1 MKKFLSRVLDILG
14 LRRNSKFVS
23 KHLED
28 ANMRSGIYM
37 AGIIVLIEIWMIIR
51 RLVED
56 VPERMIPAAQGGR
69 GEDFWTAFFRTSS
82 SFFLLISMGIAMT
95 AFCIYYIDTHKT
107 KAKTIWVI
115 ALSVPCLFFGS
126 LFGFERLYDDVSNF
140 LMYTVYLSVL
150 LFGIVVIASTLCFHF
165 SLNSK
170 SKALQSPW
178 LKSRLVIIL
187 FAFICLAFGVRVSY
201 SDFFSSSALARGE
214 YKQIIC
220 FLMMTLYVGCLLIW
234 RPLISLGILGASFLG
249 FYFFLRSNESV
260 RAMPDGDLVNYIT
273 FFISLTIICFSI
285 YNQRVGVAKTEE
297 QLNILATTDTLTGQ
311 MSFNYFLKKIDE
323 EQKSGYLEKN
333 KWVFLF
339 IDVLSFKL
347 INEQKGFDE
356 GNKCLAEI
364 AKIIKKHY
372 ENDFVSRQADDHFV
386 VFCKNKDIVE
396 TLESVNQEVAAIDP
410 EIGLSIHVGGYVFS
424 DRNEDVHRCVD
435 KARYA
440 CYAGRRIRLYTEY
453 DKAMHDDYHL
463 KQYIIRNVDKAAE
476 EGWIQ
481 PFYQPVVWAK
491 NNRLCG
497 LEALARWDDP
507 VYGFLPPSKFVP
519 ALESNQLIHKL
530 DTCIVEIVCR
540 DIRKRI
546 DDGTPTVPVSINFS
560 RLDFELMDAVEVLDN
575 IVRKYNVPKELL
587 HVEIT
592 ESALMDDT
600 SLLHD
605 AVKRLHEKG
614 YALWLDDFG
623 SGYSSLNVLKDY
635 EFDVLKIDMKFLS
648 GFESNDKAKTL
659 IRAIISMAESIGMKT
674 LTEGVE
680 TPEEAAFLKE
690 AACGRLQGYLYGKP
704 LRYSE
709 LLEKIESK
717 ELIISDELA

>member
-1 MKKFLSRVLDILG
+1 MKKFFSRVLDILG
-14 LRRNSKFVS
+14 LRRNSKYVS
-23 KHLED
+23 NHLED

-37 AGIIVLIEIWMIIR
+37 AGIIAIIEVWMIIR

-56 VPERMIPAAQGGR
+56 VPERMSGR
-69 GEDFWTAFFRTSS
+69 GETFWTAFFRTSS
-82 SFFLLISMGIAMT
+82 SFFLLLAMAIAMT
-95 AFCIYYIDTHKT
+95 AYCVYYIDSHKT

-115 ALSVPCLFFGS
+115 VLSVPCLFFGM
-126 LFGFERLYDDVSNF
+126 LFGFERLYDNVSNF
-140 LMYTVYLSVL
+140 LMYTVYLSVFI
-150 LFGIVVIASTLCFHF
+150 FGIVVIVSTICFYLSRTLPNKF
-165 SLNSK
+165 LK
-170 SKALQSPW
+170 SPW
-178 LKSRLVIIL
+178 IKTRLVIIV

-201 SDFFSSSALARGE
+201 SDFFSAKSLAVGE

-220 FLMMTLYVGCLLIW
+220 FLMMTLFIGCLLIW
-234 RPLISLGILGASFLG
+234 RPLISLGILGVSFLG
-249 FYFFLRSNESV
+249 FYFFLKSNEGV
-260 RAMPDGDLVNYIT
+260 RALPDGDLINYIT
-273 FFISLTIICFSI
+273 FFISLTVITFSI
-285 YNQRVGVAKTEE
+285 YNQRVDVAKTEE
-297 QLNILATTDTLTGQ
+297 QLQILATTDILTNQ
-311 MSFNYFLKKIDE
+311 LSFNYFLKQIQDEID
-323 EQKSGYLEKN
+323 SGYVEKG
-333 KWVFLF
+333 KWSFLF
-339 IDVLSFKL
+339 IDVLGFKL
-347 INEQKGFDE
+347 VNEQRGFDG
-356 GNKCLAEI
+356 GNQCLASI
-364 AKIIKKHY
+364 GAIIKKHFPN
-372 ENDFVSRQADDHFV
+372 EFVSRQADDHFV
-386 VFCKNKDIVE
+386 VFCKNNGLME
-396 TLESVNQEVAAIDP
+396 TLEAVNKEIAELDP
-410 EIGLSIHVGGYVFS
+410 EIGLSIRVGGYVFS
-424 DRNEDVHRCVD
+424 DKNEDVHRSVD

-440 CYAGRRIRLYTEY
+440 CYSKGNRAVLYAEY
-453 DKAMHDDYHL
+453 DKKMHDDYHL
-463 KQYIIRNVDKAAE
+463 KQYIIRNIDKAVS

-507 VYGFLPPSKFVP
+507 KYGFLPPYKFVP

-540 DIRKRI
+540 DIRHRI
-546 DDGTPTVPVSINFS
+546 DEGIPNVPVSINFS
-560 RLDFELMDAVEVLDN
+560 RLDFELMDAVEVLDG
-575 IVRKYNVPKELL
+575 IVKKYNVPKELL

-600 SLLHD
+600 NLLHD

-648 GFESNDKAKTL
+648 GFESNKKAKML
-659 IRAIISMAESIGMKT
+659 IRSIISMAEAIGMKT

-709 LLEKIESK
+709 LLEKINSK